1 MFFNI
6 FFIILF
12 LVIFLLATIG
22 YGKFLNIILF
32 KNTDKSNY
40 GECGLLGIVLISFL
54 STFIHFFYKIDENIN
69 SVIYLFGLFLA
80 FNYFLKIKVF
90 LNKNKILISILFV
103 TAFLMVIYHKPN
115 EDFGYYH
122 LPYLI
127 NFISDKVIF
136 GLASVQTNQGWN
148 SMWLNLTATYNL
160 PIIGMNG
167 IHLTNVVFFILF
179 SLAILDPITSFRE
192 TKKKNYI
199 NFLIVFY
206 CLTFFLYFILKFSRL
221 GKYGFDVS
229 SNFIAIYCFYLF
241 LDFFSSK
248 NKSTNIKNNIFQKI
262 IIFSLFSVLI
272 KLSNLLIL
280 LIPLFIFF
288 KNHIKIFSKTFTFTC
303 LFVLVWVIQQFVY
316 TGCFVFPLILSCF
329 DVSWFNLNPVLDLLN
344 HTKGIN
350 KSFAQYHGDLSE
362 LEYSSNYNWVPTWF
376 DRNKIEMLEHLSTF
390 IIIFFFLIIF
400 FYKKKR
406 KITYKINGINNIFY
420 TILFII
426 LFQIYFWF
434 HTSPVVRFGFHYVL
448 LFLFFSLIP
457 IFKNFVLKKN
467 NYINFIFIIYISL
480 SINLQKNLFR
490 TYDDIKKGN
499 TFFYS
504 YPKVFFK
511 NEYISY
517 KNININYL
525 IKDKSIYCWNTPS
538 LCLAGEQNLLINRIY
553 GYLVIVKN

>member
-6 FFIILF
+6 FLINLF
-12 LVIFLLATIG
+12 LIIFLLATIG
-22 YGKFLNIILF
+22 YGKFLNTILF
-32 KNTDKSNY
+32 KNTYKSNY
-40 GECGLLGIVLISFL
+40 GECGLLGIVFISFL

-69 SVIYLFGLFLA
+69 SIIYFFGLFLA
-80 FNYFLKIKVF
+80 FNYFSKIKVF
-90 LNKNKILISILFV
+90 SKENKILIFILIIN
-103 TAFLMVIYHKPN
+103 AFLMVIYHKPN

-167 IHLTNVVFFILF
+167 FHLTNVVFFIFF
-179 SLAILDPITSFRE
+179 SLAILDPIINFRHN
-192 TKKKNYI
+192 KKKNYI

-221 GKYGFDVS
+221 GKYGFDVP

-241 LDFFSSK
+241 LDFLSFK
-248 NKSTNIKNNIFQKI
+248 NESTNVKNNIFQKI

-272 KLSNLLIL
+272 KLSNLIII
-280 LIPLFIFF
+280 LIPAFIFF
-288 KNHIKIFSKTFTFTC
+288 KNDVKIFSKTFTFSC
-303 LFVLVWVIQQFVY
+303 FFVLVWVIQQFVY
-316 TGCFVFPLILSCF
+316 TGCFIFPLILSCF

-350 KSFAQYHGDLSE
+350 KSFAQYQGVLSE
-362 LEYSSNYNWVPTWF
+362 LEYSRNYNWVPTWF
-376 DRNKIEMLEHLSTF
+376 RRNKIEMLEHFSTF
-390 IIIFFFLIIF
+390 LIIFSFLIIF
-400 FYKKKR
+400 FYKKR
-406 KITYKINGINNIFY
+406 IIQFKINIINNIFY
-420 TILFII
+420 IILFII
-426 LFQIYFWF
+426 FFQIFFWF

-448 LFLFFSLIP
+448 LFSFFMLIL
-457 IFKNFVLKKN
+457 IFKNFVIKK
-467 NYINFIFIIYISL
+467 NYINFIFIIYIGL
-480 SINLQKNLFR
+480 SINFQKNLLR
-490 TYDDIKKGN
+490 IYDDIKKDN

-511 NEYISY
+511 NEYILD

-525 IKDKSIYCWNTPS
+525 IKDKSLYCWDTPS
-538 LCLAGEQNLLINRIY
+538 LCLAGEQNLLINRIN

>member
-6 FFIILF
+6 FLINLF
-12 LVIFLLATIG
+12 LIIFLLATIG

-32 KNTDKSNY
+32 KNTYKSNY
-40 GECGLLGIVLISFL
+40 GECGLLGIVFISFL

-69 SVIYLFGLFLA
+69 SIIYFFGLLLA
-80 FNYFLKIKVF
+80 FNYFSKIKVF
-90 LNKNKILISILFV
+90 LKENKILISILII

-167 IHLTNVVFFILF
+167 FHLTNVVFFIFF
-179 SLAILDPITSFRE
+179 SLAILDPIINLRHN
-192 TKKKNYI
+192 KKKNYI

-221 GKYGFDVS
+221 GKYGFDVP

-241 LDFFSSK
+241 LDFLSFK
-248 NKSTNIKNNIFQKI
+248 NESTNVKNNIFQKI

-280 LIPLFIFF
+280 LIPAFIFF
-288 KNHIKIFSKTFTFTC
+288 KNDVKIFSKTFTFSC
-303 LFVLVWVIQQFVY
+303 FFVLAWVIQQFVY

-350 KSFAQYHGDLSE
+350 KSFAQYQGVLSE
-362 LEYSSNYNWVPTWF
+362 LEYSRNYNWVPTWF
-376 DRNKIEMLEHLSTF
+376 GRNKIEMLEHFSTF
-390 IIIFFFLIIF
+390 LIIFSFLIIF
-400 FYKKKR
+400 FYKKR
-406 KITYKINGINNIFY
+406 IIQYKINIINNIFY
-420 TILFII
+420 IILFII
-426 LFQIYFWF
+426 FFQIFFWF

-448 LFLFFSLIP
+448 LFFFFMLIL
-457 IFKNFVLKKN
+457 IFKNFVIKK
-467 NYINFIFIIYISL
+467 NYINFIFIIYVGL
-480 SINLQKNLFR
+480 SINFQKNLLR
-490 TYDDIKKGN
+490 IYDDIKKDN

-511 NEYISY
+511 NEYILD

-525 IKDKSIYCWNTPS
+525 IQDKSLYCWDTPS
-538 LCLAGEQNLLINRIY
+538 LCLAGEQNLLINRIN

>member
-6 FFIILF
+6 LLINLF
-12 LVIFLLATIG
+12 LIIFLLATVG
-22 YGKFLNIILF
+22 YGKFLNILLF
-32 KNTDKSNY
+32 KTTYKSNY
-40 GECGLLGIVLISFL
+40 GECGLLGIVFISFL

-69 SVIYLFGLFLA
+69 SIIYFFGLFLA
-80 FNYFLKIKVF
+80 FNYFSKIKVF
-90 LNKNKILISILFV
+90 LKENKILISILFI

-167 IHLTNVVFFILF
+167 IHLTNVVFFIFF
-179 SLAILDPITSFRE
+179 SLAILDPIINFRYN
-192 TKKKNYI
+192 KKKNYI
-199 NFLIVFY
+199 NFLTVLY
-206 CLTFFLYFILKFSRL
+206 CLTFFLYFILKYSRL
-221 GKYGFDVS
+221 SKYGFDVP

-241 LDFFSSK
+241 LDFLFFK
-248 NKSTNIKNNIFQKI
+248 NESTTGKNNIFQKI

-280 LIPLFIFF
+280 LIPAFIFF
-288 KNHIKIFSKTFTFTC
+288 KNDVKIFSKTFTLSCF
-303 LFVLVWVIQQFVY
+303 FVLVWVIQQFVY

-329 DVSWFNLNPVLDLLN
+329 DVSWFNLDPVLDLLN

-350 KSFAQYHGDLSE
+350 KSFAQYQGVLSE
-362 LEYSSNYNWVPTWF
+362 LEYSRNYNWVPTWF
-376 DRNKIEMLEHLSTF
+376 NRNKIEMLEHLSTF
-390 IIIFFFLIIF
+390 LLIFSFLIIF
-400 FYKKKR
+400 FYKKEIIK
-406 KITYKINGINNIFY
+406 YQINDKNNISY
-420 TILFII
+420 VILFII
-426 LFQIYFWF
+426 FFQILFWF

-448 LFLFFSLIP
+448 LFFFFMLILV
-457 IFKNFVLKKN
+457 FKNFVIKK
-467 NYINFIFIIYISL
+467 NYINFILIIYIGL
-480 SINLQKNLFR
+480 SINFQKNIFR
-490 TYDDIKKGN
+490 IYDDIKKGN

-504 YPKVFFK
+504 FPKVFFK
-511 NEYISY
+511 NEYILD

-525 IKDKSIYCWNTPS
+525 IKEKSIYCWDTPS
-538 LCLAGEQNLLINRIY
+538 LCLAGEQNLLINRIN

>member
-6 FFIILF
+6 FLINLF
-12 LVIFLLATIG
+12 LIIFLLATIG

-32 KNTDKSNY
+32 KNTYKSNY
-40 GECGLLGIVLISFL
+40 GECGLLGIVFISFL

-69 SVIYLFGLFLA
+69 SIIYFLGLFLA
-80 FNYFLKIKVF
+80 FNYFSKIKVF
-90 LNKNKILISILFV
+90 LKKNKILISILII

-167 IHLTNVVFFILF
+167 FHLTNVVFFIFF
-179 SLAILDPITSFRE
+179 SLAILDPIINFRHN
-192 TKKKNYI
+192 KKKNYI

-221 GKYGFDVS
+221 GKYGFDVP

-241 LDFFSSK
+241 LDFLSFK
-248 NKSTNIKNNIFQKI
+248 NESTNVKNNIFQKI

-272 KLSNLLIL
+272 KLSNLIIL
-280 LIPLFIFF
+280 LIPAFIFF
-288 KNHIKIFSKTFTFTC
+288 KNDVKIFSKTFTFSC
-303 LFVLVWVIQQFVY
+303 FFVLAWVIQQFVY
-316 TGCFVFPLILSCF
+316 TGCFLFPLILSCF

-350 KSFAQYHGDLSE
+350 KSFAQYQGVLSE
-362 LEYSSNYNWVPTWF
+362 LEYSRNYNWVPTWF
-376 DRNKIEMLEHLSTF
+376 GRNKIEMLEHFSTF
-390 IIIFFFLIIF
+390 LIIFSFLIIF
-400 FYKKKR
+400 FYKKR
-406 KITYKINGINNIFY
+406 IIQYKINIINNIFY
-420 TILFII
+420 IILFII
-426 LFQIYFWF
+426 FFQIFFWF

-448 LFLFFSLIP
+448 LFSFFMLIL
-457 IFKNFVLKKN
+457 IFKNFVIKK
-467 NYINFIFIIYISL
+467 NYINFIFIIYIGL
-480 SINLQKNLFR
+480 SINFQKNLLR
-490 TYDDIKKGN
+490 IYDDIKKDN

-511 NEYISY
+511 NEYILD

-525 IKDKSIYCWNTPS
+525 IQDKSLYCWDTPS
-538 LCLAGEQNLLINRIY
+538 LCLAGEQNLLINRIN